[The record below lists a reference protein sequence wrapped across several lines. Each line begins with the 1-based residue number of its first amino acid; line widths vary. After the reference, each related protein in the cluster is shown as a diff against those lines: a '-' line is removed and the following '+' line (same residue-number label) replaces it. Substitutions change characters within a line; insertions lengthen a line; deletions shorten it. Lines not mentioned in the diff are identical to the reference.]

1 MTMTEFSLVCQ
12 QVSLLAPSWKE
23 LSETCLSLR
32 ILRAEMALCTLRG
45 DPIEP
50 SRRDAIAQLITQ
62 TEAQKKA
69 LAEDCNRLDIEAPT
83 YTTEDICNV
92 YTWGT

>member
-1 MTMTEFSLVCQ
+1 MTMTEFSLLCQ

-32 ILRAEMALCTLRG
+32 VLRSEMALCTLRG

-50 SRRDAIAQLITQ
+50 SHRDAVAQLTAE
-62 TEAQKKA
+62 TETQKKA
-69 LAEDCNRLDIEAPT
+69 LAEQCKQLDIEAPT
-83 YTTEDICNV
+83 YTAEDICNV